1 MYRQGPKVE
10 LVPAVPYKLLDIGTQ
25 MGEYHIE
32 ELIPKKG
39 DKDNILH
46 PRHTRP
52 GIPPNKT
59 FHSIVQKR
67 VGSSY
72 GTIQQWCNENAWF
85 NSSPECDFLGCIDGD
100 CQFLSRRVPKDVH
113 ARTKIEIR

>member
-10 LVPAVPYKLLDIGTQ
+10 LVPAVPYKFFDIGTQ

-46 PRHTRP
+46 PRHARP

-59 FHSIVQKR
+59 FHSLVQKR
-67 VGSSY
+67 VGCNY
-72 GTIQQWCNENAWF
+72 GT
-85 NSSPECDFLGCIDGD
+85 SSGVARMHGLALLQSVISGLLMHPSTDGD
-100 CQFLSRRVPKDVH
+100 CQLLSRHVLRRCSCKD
-113 ARTKIEIR
+113 RG